1 MTRLIPYMGM
11 LLWLVEIFDKY
22 ISLKIHQKSEKNCKN
37 ILNRRKCAAVRGLSF
52 DILFIIFRINFEKI
66 LWKKQKFDF
75 SFFQF
80 LTVKLKI
87 CNVGTRNGI
96 VHLKGH
102 SISYIPV
109 RKFKKLRLAN
119 GPLLAV
125 WKLPTRV
132 KSTVKMIK
140 IAWVRHIY
148 VRPFMYGSLCT
159 ETFMYR
165 HVYVRKRE
173 NNPLLCRPFTTVF
186 SRWKSPDSTQ
196 ISVIGEHCARAV
208 RLIEYTNSLSHLFTT
223 NCKYSP
229 TTTSDHWGC
238 CRIGAYTHRYIRMVS
253 KCSSKRT
260 KKTTHNIAS
269 PSASNSN

>member
-22 ISLKIHQKSEKNCKN
+22 ISLKIFQKSEKNCKN

-125 WKLPTRV
+125 WKLPTKV

-140 IAWVRHIY
+140 IA
-148 VRPFMYGSLCT
+148 
-159 ETFMYR
+159 
-165 HVYVRKRE
+165 
-173 NNPLLCRPFTTVF
+173 
-186 SRWKSPDSTQ
+186 
-196 ISVIGEHCARAV
+196 
-208 RLIEYTNSLSHLFTT
+208 YTG
-223 NCKYSP
+223 
-229 TTTSDHWGC
+229 W
-238 CRIGAYTHRYIRMVS
+238 RIINWYIRIS
-253 KCSSKRT
+253 KT
-260 KKTTHNIAS
+260 VQ
-269 PSASNSN
+269 SNSIKILPNFSIILI